1 MTSSIP
7 QPAPHLRPSSR
18 VRRTPPQAAI
28 QATWCVGTVSACEGD
43 GFAVLSGGL
52 RATGRRAVSCLL
64 EPREGDSVACMQV
77 APSELWILAV
87 LQREG
92 AAEHVLSLP
101 GDTRIQVEGGRLAL
115 SSARLALHGDEI
127 ELRAR
132 EARMAVESAELVGA
146 RLRVVGSVLKVV
158 GSVLSTVMERVNHYS
173 KSHTRTTDGMDRVA
187 ATHVECEAKQLLR
200 LSGEHA
206 LVNGEKL
213 IKARGGQIHFG

>member
-1 MTSSIP
+1 MTSSLP
-7 QPAPHLRPSSR
+7 QPAPHVRSR
-18 VRRTPPQAAI
+18 SRARAAPPQAAI
-28 QATWCVGTVSACEGD
+28 QATCCVGTVSACERD

-52 RATGRRAVSCLL
+52 HATGRRAVSCLL

-77 APSELWILAV
+77 APRELWILAV

-92 AAEHVLSLP
+92 EGEHVLSLS
-101 GDTRIQVEGGRLAL
+101 GDTRIQVEGGAL
-115 SSARLALHGDEI
+115 SLSSPRLALHGDEL

-132 EARMAVESAELVGA
+132 EARMAVESAELVGT

-158 GSVLSTVMERVNHYS
+158 GSVLSTVMERVHHYS